1 MANTILDFEKPIA
14 ELEEQILTLENGGNA
29 EERDTAHEIRSLRR
43 KLEKTKKEIFGNLT
57 PWQRVQLARHPNR
70 PYALD
75 YIERIFTDFIEFHGD
90 RRFADDPA
98 VVGGFAKLNGT
109 PVMVIGT
116 QKGRNTKESVFRNFG
131 CPHPEGYRKA
141 LRLMELADLANVP
154 IVTLIDTPGAFPGVA
169 SEERHIGEAIAVN
182 LRDMFALNVPVVSV
196 VIGEGGSG
204 GALGLGV
211 GNKVLLMENAYYSVI
226 TPEGCA
232 AILWNDR
239 SYTEKAAAALN
250 LTASDLLRLRLI
262 DDVVEE
268 PVGGAHSDYDTAAAN
283 VADAIEKALH
293 KLKRYTPKQLRD
305 QRYKRFRDIDFYNEP
320 QQSRKERSKPKDD
333 GSISGAAAKVDIRPA
348 SINDVQKI
356 HDLLLVFA
364 KEHLLLPRPQLDI
377 LERIGNFRVAY
388 VNGQF
393 AGCVAM
399 RDYGNDLYEIR
410 SLAVSKAFHNNGIAS
425 KLVRECIRPLNESGK
440 EARVFALTYRD
451 NFFKNLGFSVVD
463 KELFPEKIWSDC
475 EQCPKFHNCDEIA
488 VMLQLPLK

>member
-1 MANTILDFEKPIA
+1 M
-14 ELEEQILTLENGGNA
+14 
-29 EERDTAHEIRSLRR
+29 EI
-43 KLEKTKKEIFGNLT
+43 
-57 PWQRVQLARHPNR
+57 
-70 PYALD
+70 
-75 YIERIFTDFIEFHGD
+75 
-90 RRFADDPA
+90 
-98 VVGGFAKLNGT
+98 
-109 PVMVIGT
+109 
-116 QKGRNTKESVFRNFG
+116 
-131 CPHPEGYRKA
+131 
-141 LRLMELADLANVP
+141 
-154 IVTLIDTPGAFPGVA
+154 
-169 SEERHIGEAIAVN
+169 EA
-182 LRDMFALNVPVVSV
+182 P
-196 VIGEGGSG
+196 
-204 GALGLGV
+204 
-211 GNKVLLMENAYYSVI
+211 
-226 TPEGCA
+226 
-232 AILWNDR
+232 
-239 SYTEKAAAALN
+239 YTEKAAAALN

-410 SLAVSKAFHNNGIAS
+410 SLAVSKAFHYNGIAS